1 MVVLRDLSGQTG
13 GHALLKQLLK
23 VFLYQSGILSLYHRI
38 RNRRTLTVIMFHRVL
53 DPSDP
58 RWKTCDP
65 DYTISD
71 RLFRQC
77 LLLLVKHYK
86 IVSLEDVLLATESA
100 KPLPPRALLIT
111 FDDGWQDNYEYALPI
126 LKQMALPAVLFVV
139 ADAVN
144 RSSAYFQEQI
154 VAAWRRGALG
164 VGHVRSMSALA
175 GMAPAPSNDTPDM
188 TKVRHLIA
196 LLESLD
202 ACKRREVLEQFRSI
216 LSDGERHNLSTEEL
230 KEMSRAG
237 IAIGIHGM
245 THTPLTRVPSVQE
258 EILQARRCLSD
269 LLEALPASIDTLS
282 CPFGKYDASVVENA
296 RQAGC
301 KLIFTSRPA
310 LNSAAP
316 SPSHLLAR
324 VGFEAPDVSDDH
336 DQLIAAQL
344 ADYLFR
350 RPIARLT

>member
-1 MVVLRDLSGQTG
+1 MHT
-13 GHALLKQLLK
+13 HLLKELL
-23 VFLYQSGILSLYHRI
+23 YRSGVLPLYHRI
-38 RNRRTLTVIMFHRVL
+38 RNRKTLTVIMFHRVL
-53 DPSDP
+53 DPADP

-65 DYTISD
+65 DYTVSAQ
-71 RLFRQC
+71 LFRQC
-77 LLLLVKHYK
+77 LVLLVKHYK
-86 IVSLEDVLLATESA
+86 IVSLEDVLVATESA

-126 LKQMALPAVLFVV
+126 LKQMALPAALFVV

-164 VGHVRSMSALA
+164 AGDVRSMSALA
-175 GMAPAPSNDTPDM
+175 GMALAPSNDTPDM
-188 TKVRHLIA
+188 TTVRRLIA
-196 LLESLD
+196 SLESLD
-202 ACKRREVLEQFRSI
+202 APKRREILGRFQAV
-216 LSDGERHNLSTEEL
+216 LSDGERHNLSTDEL
-230 KEMSRAG
+230 KAMSGAG

-245 THTPLTRVPSVQE
+245 THTPLTRVASVQD
-258 EILQARRCLSD
+258 EILRARSCLSD
-269 LLEALPASIDTLS
+269 LLGVLPASIATLS

-301 KLIFTSRPA
+301 RLIFTSRPA

-316 SPSHLLAR
+316 SPSQLLAR
-324 VGFEAPDVSDDH
+324 VGFEAAYISNDR

-344 ADYLFR
+344 ATYLFR
-350 RPIARLT
+350 RPIARLA